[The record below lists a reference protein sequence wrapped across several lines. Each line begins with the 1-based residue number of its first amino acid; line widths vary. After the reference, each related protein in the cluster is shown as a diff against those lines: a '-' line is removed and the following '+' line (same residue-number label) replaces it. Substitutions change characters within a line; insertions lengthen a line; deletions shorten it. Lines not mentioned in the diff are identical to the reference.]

1 MQFNEGVSNGMT
13 SIEIFPL
20 SDAIGAEIRGID
32 LRKPLTEESIRIV
45 KQAWFDHLIV
55 LFRDQKLTYE
65 QQKAFATHFGEVAKR
80 GGDRGSPQEKAAGE
94 GVMLVTNIREK
105 GKPIGTLPD
114 GEMMFHSD
122 TPYTE
127 KPLKASMLYAIEIP
141 SRGGETLFCN
151 CYRVAA
157 SLPENVKKQIAG
169 RKALHIFDYQVTH
182 IPEGGFD
189 RTDLPNFEHPVFRK
203 NPDTNRTSLYVSEL
217 MTAEIVGLPDK
228 ESRALLEI
236 LFTYLRNEEFI
247 YQHVWQPGDL
257 LMWDNR
263 CCNHARKDFPAN
275 ERRLLRRLTIKENL
289 PVIMG
294 DPPYR
299 ATKPL

>member
-114 GEMMFHSD
+114 GETTS
-122 TPYTE
+122 PAA
-127 KPLKASMLYAIEIP
+127 ASGLTSSVMNRSALP
-141 SRGGETLFCN
+141 SRASFAAFVAHSWRWFRREAWGFARTLW
-151 CYRVAA
+151 RG
-157 SLPENVKKQIAG
+157 PE
-169 RKALHIFDYQVTH
+169 
-182 IPEGGFD
+182 
-189 RTDLPNFEHPVFRK
+189 
-203 NPDTNRTSLYVSEL
+203 
-217 MTAEIVGLPDK
+217 
-228 ESRALLEI
+228 
-236 LFTYLRNEEFI
+236 
-247 YQHVWQPGDL
+247 
-257 LMWDNR
+257 
-263 CCNHARKDFPAN
+263 
-275 ERRLLRRLTIKENL
+275 
-289 PVIMG
+289 
-294 DPPYR
+294 
-299 ATKPL
+299 